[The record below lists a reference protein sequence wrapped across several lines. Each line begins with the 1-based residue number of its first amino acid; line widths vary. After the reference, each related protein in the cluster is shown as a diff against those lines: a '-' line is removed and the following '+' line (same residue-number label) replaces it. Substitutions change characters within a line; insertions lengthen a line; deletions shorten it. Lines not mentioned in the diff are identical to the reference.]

1 LTAKAIDPS
10 RSFHSLDEVAEA
22 ASSTGAASPT
32 PPHDFEAIYRDHYTP
47 VWRFL
52 MHLGVPRSDVADVT
66 HNVFLI
72 AHRKLGEFEQR
83 SSLRTWLC
91 GIAWRVGRDFMR
103 SSAVRLEVSAE
114 DAFDVDMAAP
124 EDSAEAL
131 QQRQKLA
138 LAMGLLDALPA
149 DQREVFVL
157 HELEQMTGPEIAAL
171 MGTPVNT
178 VRSRLKR
185 ARDTFQRRLAELR
198 EKGALDV

>member
-10 RSFHSLDEVAEA
+10 PSFHSSNEVGERV
-22 ASSTGAASPT
+22 SSTRAAPSDGS
-32 PPHDFEAIYRDHYTP
+32 DFESIYRQHYAP

-52 MHLGVPRSDVADVT
+52 RHLGVPMSDVADVT

-72 AHRKLGEFEQR
+72 AHRKLGEFEAR

-103 SSAVRLEVSAE
+103 SSAVRLEVPASEAY
-114 DAFDVDMAAP
+114 DVDEAAP
-124 EDSAEAL
+124 DDSAEAL
-131 QQRQKLA
+131 RQRRQLTLA
-138 LAMGLLDALPA
+138 LGLLEALPV

-157 HELEQMTGPEIAAL
+157 HELEQLTGPEIAEL

-185 ARDTFQRRLAELR
+185 ARDAFRKRLAELR
-198 EKGALDV
+198 EQGALDV